1 MSDARNI
8 QNEQDHFD
16 QAALRYR
23 SSWWGQKTAAG
34 QVRLRKRYAR
44 INSALDQAGA
54 KIILEIG
61 CGSGILT
68 EGISRPGRRIWA
80 LDLSQELLRIA
91 RGRPLSNTL
100 WLRSLADRLP
110 FPDQSFDAVV
120 GDGILHHIIPLEPV
134 LADLKRVLKPSGSGF
149 FFEPNM
155 ANPQIF
161 LERKIEWIRRLHQT
175 PDETAFLRGSIR
187 ARLLRYWKQVSVEP
201 FDFLHPSIPQPLIGI
216 AESLGGTLEHCP
228 GVRELAGSLQIQF
241 KESR

>member
-1 MSDARNI
+1 MNATSI
-8 QNEQDHFD
+8 QSEEKHFD

-23 SSWWGQKTAAG
+23 SSWWGQRTAAG
-34 QVRLRKRYAR
+34 QVRLRKRYDR
-44 INSALDQAGA
+44 INAVLDKTGA
-54 KIILEIG
+54 KKILEIG

-68 EGISRPGRRIWA
+68 EGINRPERRIWA
-80 LDLSQELLRIA
+80 LDLSQELLKIA
-91 RGRPLSNTL
+91 RGRPLSNAF
-100 WLRSLADRLP
+100 WIRSRADRLP

-134 LADLKRVLKPSGSGF
+134 LVELKRVLKQPGCGF

-161 LERKIEWIRRLHQT
+161 LERKIDWIRRLHQT

-187 ARLLRYWKQVSVEP
+187 AQLLRYWKRVSVEP

-216 AESLGGTLEHCP
+216 AESLGAALERCP
-228 GVRELAGSLQIQF
+228 GARELAGSLEIQF
-241 KESR
+241 KESQ